1 MISSTV
7 VLIFFL
13 IFKIFNKTLVNP
25 RYVISLR
32 SNIDWIPRFLK
43 LDPPTDKYSIFGLL
57 FLSLEITSD
66 ASLSPEGSPVKINI
80 FFI

>member
-25 RYVISLR
+25 RYLISSK
-32 SNIDWIPRFLK
+32 SNIDWMPKFFK
-43 LDPPTDKYSIFGLL
+43 FDPPTDKYSISLL
-57 FLSLEITSD
+57 SF
-66 ASLSPEGSPVKINI
+66 
-80 FFI
+80 